1 MRLMRG
7 ALPGA
12 ELALGAGLEPAL
24 ELALARAM
32 LNQAKAGVLEEAV
45 RVYRPSSP
53 VVAFGRRDTRLP
65 GFPAAVAAARAAGF
79 TPVVRAVG
87 GRAVAYTDAAV
98 VVDHV
103 KAEVGAIGG
112 QDERFEEFG
121 RRFVTLFQAYGVD
134 ARLGAVPGEYCP
146 GAHSV
151 NARGTQ
157 KLVGTAQRMTPGAW
171 LFSSLLVVGDQERLR
186 PVLAEIYACLG
197 QDFDVASVGAL
208 SEEVPGRDA
217 AILEDA
223 IVAAIAPGADAEPV
237 GDDLITL
244 AHSLLDQHRVE
255 T

>member
-1 MRLMRG
+1 MREDGRYAVLAPG
-7 ALPGA
+7 SGLPGTA
-12 ELALGAGLEPAL
+12 AEPAL

-32 LNQAKAGVLEEAV
+32 LNQAKAGVLDEAV

-121 RRFVTLFQAYGVD
+121 RRFVDALPGVRRRR
-134 ARLGAVPGEYCP
+134 AA
-146 GAHSV
+146 
-151 NARGTQ
+151 
-157 KLVGTAQRMTPGAW
+157 
-171 LFSSLLVVGDQERLR
+171 
-186 PVLAEIYACLG
+186 
-197 QDFDVASVGAL
+197 
-208 SEEVPGRDA
+208 GRRT
-217 AILEDA
+217 
-223 IVAAIAPGADAEPV
+223 G
-237 GDDLITL
+237 
-244 AHSLLDQHRVE
+244 
-255 T
+255 

>member
-7 ALPGA
+7 PLAPVTGLSGAGA
-12 ELALGAGLEPAL
+12 EPGVGGPEPAL

-65 GFPAAVAAARAAGF
+65 GFAAAVAAARAAGF

-121 RRFVTLFQAYGVD
+121 RRFVTLFREYGVD

-146 GAHSV
+146 APTASTPAARRSSSAPP
-151 NARGTQ
+151 NA
-157 KLVGTAQRMTPGAW
+157 
-171 LFSSLLVVGDQERLR
+171 
-186 PVLAEIYACLG
+186 
-197 QDFDVASVGAL
+197 
-208 SEEVPGRDA
+208 
-217 AILEDA
+217 
-223 IVAAIAPGADAEPV
+223 
-237 GDDLITL
+237 
-244 AHSLLDQHRVE
+244 
-255 T
+255 